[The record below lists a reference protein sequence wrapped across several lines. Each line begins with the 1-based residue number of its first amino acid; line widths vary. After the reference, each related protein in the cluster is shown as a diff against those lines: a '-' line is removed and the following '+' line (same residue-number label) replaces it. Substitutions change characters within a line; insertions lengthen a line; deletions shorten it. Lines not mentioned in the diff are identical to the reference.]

1 MRGPKGTLRLGAR
14 LTFLLERFLVGGAGN
29 QLLAVAL
36 LIGLVALLAGGL
48 MRFVDGGSGS
58 AGESIWWAFLRLT
71 DPGYLGDDSGALRRT
86 VSTIVT
92 IFGYVLFMGSLV
104 AIMTQWLNTTIR
116 RLEQGRTPIFRNNHV
131 VVLGWTARTAI
142 VVNDL
147 MASEWRVR
155 RFLRRHGA
163 RRLHIAL
170 LTEEVTSDL
179 AGEIRTRLGENWE
192 PHQITLR
199 SGSGLQSKDLSR
211 VDFANAAAILV
222 TAGDLEEAGP
232 ERVDTRTIK
241 TLLTLSHHPA
251 LESEV
256 PPPLAVAEILDGRRA
271 KIARAAYQGPL
282 EIVSSDLVLAR
293 LFAQVV
299 LCPGLS
305 LVYDELLT
313 RRHGAELFAREIPA
327 AEGTSLRELQN
338 DFPDA
343 VILGAFRGDAEAPR
357 VVLNPSREQTLRA
370 GDRVIFAAHDY
381 DGTEQIKGA
390 RTPAPAAPEPAAEPA
405 AIDKKILILGWNYKV
420 PALLAEFASHPSASI
435 RIDIASAVPVGEREQ
450 ILARRKLAP
459 LTLRHLDADY
469 TAANELAEL
478 EPHRYDNIVFLG
490 SDWLDSGEESD
501 SRTIAG
507 YLMLRDLLAGRT
519 ERPDVAIE
527 LLDPDNTGLLGDW
540 GDDVIVSPL
549 VLGRMLSQVVLRPEL
564 NAVFE
569 ALFMARGPSIVFR
582 DASDYGCSGKTVTLA
597 DVAADAERRGETAL
611 GLLHRRADGSRTVR
625 LIPRRDHG
633 VEVGEADRVVVLA
646 TQPAQ

>member
-1 MRGPKGTLRLGAR
+1 VRLGAR

-36 LIGLVALLAGGL
+36 LIGLVALLAGGF
-48 MRFVDGGSGS
+48 MRVVDGGSGT

-86 VSTIVT
+86 ISTVVT
-92 IFGYVLFMGSLV
+92 LLGYVLFMGSLV
-104 AIMTQWLNTTIR
+104 AIMTQWLNSTIR
-116 RLEQGRTPIFRNNHV
+116 RLEQGRTPIFRNSHV

-142 VVNDL
+142 VVNDM

-170 LTEEVTSDL
+170 LTEEVTADL
-179 AGEIRTRLGENWE
+179 VGEIRARLGENWD
-192 PHQITLR
+192 PDQLTLR
-199 SGSGLQSKDLSR
+199 SGSGLQSADLSR

-222 TAGDLEEAGP
+222 TAGASEEAGA
-232 ERVDTRTIK
+232 ERLDTLTIK
-241 TLLTLSHHPA
+241 TLLTLGHHPA
-251 LESEV
+251 LESDV
-256 PPPLAVAEILDGRRA
+256 PPPLAVVEILDGRRA

-282 EIVSSDLVLAR
+282 EIVASDLVLAR

-299 LCPGLS
+299 LCPGLA

-313 RRHGAELFAREIPA
+313 RRHGAELFAREIPD
-327 AEGTSLRELQN
+327 AEGTSLRALQA

-343 VILGAFRGDAEAPR
+343 VILGVFRAGDAERR
-357 VVLNPSREQTLRA
+357 VVLNPAREQTLQP
-370 GDRVIFAAHDY
+370 GDRVIFAAHQY
-381 DGTEQIKGA
+381 DDTE
-390 RTPAPAAPEPAAEPA
+390 RTTTGSAAEPGA
-405 AIDKKILILGWNYKV
+405 LQEPVAPKPVDKHILILGWNYKV
-420 PALLAEFASHPSASI
+420 PALLAEFASFRTASI
-435 RIDIASAVPVGEREQ
+435 RVDIASAVAVEEREH

-459 LTLRHLDADY
+459 LEVRHLEADY
-469 TAANELAEL
+469 TAADELAEL
-478 EPHRYDNIVFLG
+478 EPHRYDNILFLG
-490 SDWLDSGEESD
+490 SEWLGSGEESD

-507 YLMLRDLLAGRT
+507 YLMLRDLLAGRA
-519 ERPDVAIE
+519 ERPNVAIE

-540 GDDVIVSPL
+540 GDDVIVTPL

-582 DASDYGCSGKTVTLA
+582 DAAAYGCAGQTVTLA
-597 DVAADAERRGETAL
+597 RVAADAERRGETAL
-611 GLLHRRADGSRTVR
+611 GFVHRGADGKTAVR
-625 LIPRRDHG
+625 LIPGRGEG
-633 VEVGEADRVVVLA
+633 VALGPADRVVVLA
-646 TQPAQ
+646 TQPEE